1 MLNLS
6 EYLVFAEG
14 LAREAG
20 EIAREHFSYDIAFDA
35 KSDASPVTIA
45 DTEINSLV
53 IKRCREAYP
62 DIGVIG
68 EEESDNAS
76 PSKLVWVCD
85 PIDGTIPYSLGMR
98 ISTFCLALVQDG
110 EPVVGVVYDFTKERM
125 FSAVKD
131 GAATVNGRP
140 IQKSM
145 HEPMQ
150 LVNLEWWGAGKFD
163 LHGLRERLFAEGF
176 QVPNYTSSGYLSMMV
191 ALGRTLGVIY
201 SGSMAWDIAAAKVI
215 VEACGGKVTDLYGDR
230 QRYDRPI
237 RGAIVAHPDYFE
249 QLLHS
254 VTETLI
260 RGN

>member
-1 MLNLS
+1 MLNLA
-6 EYLVFAEG
+6 EYLAFAEK
-14 LAREAG
+14 LAKEAG
-20 EIAREHFSYDIAFDA
+20 EIARKNFAYDIPFDA
-35 KSDASPVTIA
+35 KIDASPVTIA

-62 DIGVIG
+62 DIGIIG
-68 EEESDNAS
+68 EEESDNAN
-76 PSKLVWVCD
+76 PGKLVWVCD

-131 GAATVNGRP
+131 GVASVNGRAMP
-140 IQKSM
+140 KPVG
-145 HEPMQ
+145 EPMQ
-150 LVNLEWWGAGKFD
+150 LINLEWWGAGKFD
-163 LHGLRERLFAEGF
+163 LRGLRERLFAEGF
-176 QVPNYTSSGYLSMMV
+176 QVPNYTSSSYMSMMV

-201 SGSMAWDIAAAKVI
+201 SGNMPWDIAAAKVI

-237 RGAIVAHPDYFE
+237 RGAIVAHADYHE
-249 QLLHS
+249 QLLHC
-254 VTETLI
+254 VTETLVH
-260 RGN
+260 GS